1 MVGGTAGADRNVISG
16 NNLDGIY
23 VVGSSGNIIRG
34 NYIGTDRTGMIAV
47 GNSEDGI
54 WLDNASNT
62 TVGGSVSGAG
72 NVISGNGWS
81 GVAFL
86 NGGSGN
92 IVQGNLIGVNAAG
105 TGPLSNGHHGIDI
118 AGSSGTT
125 VGGLAAGQAN
135 VIAHNTWDG
144 VSITSGTG
152 HTISGNSIHSNGG
165 LGIDIGNDAVTPND
179 LLPGDLDGGA
189 NNQQNF
195 PVLTSATVNGG
206 QISITGTLSSS
217 LTGSFRIE
225 FFASSATD
233 PTGHGEGQR
242 YLGSST
248 VSTLLGS
255 ATINV
260 TLLAAVTPG
269 EFVSAT
275 ATSLATGD
283 TSELA
288 ATVSAT
294 GNTAP
299 VVSLPVSPTVPEDAP
314 LAFTGANQI
323 TVADGENNLVQV
335 TLTVL
340 NGTLTAAAAGG
351 AVVSGSGTSIVTING
366 IQSAIAATLAS
377 VSYQGAS
384 NYSGPEQLTVT
395 ATDAGGL
402 QDTESVA
409 VTVTPVNDAPAGTD
423 ATVTTN
429 EDVAHVFTV
438 ANFGFTDVDALD
450 TMSAVRIDTIPAG
463 GTLTLNAVALTAG
476 QVILVADINAG
487 LLRFNPAPDA
497 SGVPYTTFTFS
508 VRDSGGPAFDPAPNS
523 LTINVT
529 AVNDTPVANNASAS
543 GNEDDPQIAIT
554 VTGTDV
560 EGSIASFRLIGL
572 PTNGVLYI
580 DPGLTTLA
588 AVATDYAATGNART
602 FYFVPAG
609 NWNGATSFQFTAV
622 DGGGLTDATPANATI
637 NVTPINDAPVANN
650 ASAAG
655 NEDDAQIAITLSGSD
670 LEGPVASFRLAG
682 LPANGLL
689 YVDSG
694 LTTLAAVATDYAAT
708 GNARTFYFVPAGNW
722 NGTTSFQFTA
732 VDGGGLTDATPVTAT
747 INVLPVNDA
756 PAGNDVTASGN
767 EDDAQIAITLTGSD
781 VEGSLASFRLAGLP
795 ANGVLY
801 TDVGLTFLAATG
813 TDYAAVG
820 DALTLYFVPA
830 SNWSGATS
838 FQFTAVD
845 AGGLADATP
854 ANATINVLPVNDAP
868 AANDVSALGNE
879 DDSQIALTL
888 TAADVDGAIASFRLL
903 GLPANGVLYT
913 DAGLTLLAAV
923 ATDYAAAG
931 NALTLYFVPAANW
944 NGTTGF
950 QFTAVDGGGLT
961 DATPATATIN
971 VLPVSDA
978 PAGNDVTAS
987 GNEDDAQ
994 IAITLTGSDVE
1005 GPIASFRLAGLPAN
1019 GFLYIDPGLTTLAAV
1034 ATDYAAAGNA
1044 RTFYFV
1050 PAGNWNGTTTF
1061 QFTAND
1067 AGGLSDATPANATI
1081 NVLPVNDAPVAN
1093 NASTSGNEDDA
1104 QIAITLTGA
1113 DTEGPIASFR
1123 LIGLPVNGV
1132 LYIDPG
1138 LTSLAAVATDYAA
1151 TGNARTFYFVPAGNW
1166 NGTTGF
1172 QFTAVDGGGLTD
1184 ATPANAAITVTPVN
1198 DVPAA
1203 VADAAATNENTPVT
1217 TGDVL
1222 ANDSLGDTPTTITA
1236 FDALSARGGTV
1247 VLNAGNTFTYT
1258 PAASFSGTDTFTY
1271 TIQDADG
1278 DSATGTVTVTVANVA
1293 NDAPVNRV
1301 PGAQISAED
1310 VALVFSTGNGNA
1322 ISVSDPDAGASPLQ
1336 VTLTANQGTLTL
1348 AGTAGLTFIVGGG
1361 TGDATMTFS
1370 GTQAAINAALDGMS
1384 LLPPLNYTG
1393 PASVTITTDDMGAT
1407 GGGGPLS
1414 DTDTVDV
1421 TVNVVNDAPTLDLD
1435 ANDSSGAV
1443 GANYVRT
1450 FTEGL
1455 GSVRITDVDAA
1466 LGDIDSPSLASL
1478 TVTITNFLDG
1488 VNEVLT
1494 ANTGATAITATYAGG
1509 VLTLNGAD
1517 TLANYQTVL
1526 RTIRY
1531 ENLADAP
1538 SLAARTITFVASDGG
1553 SASNVGTATVTI
1565 AAVNDGPSADIV
1577 PAAYAATE
1585 NVPLALHGT
1594 GLSVADIDA
1603 LPSSIVT
1610 VQLRSISGL
1619 ISAAAGSTGV
1629 TVAGSGSPL
1638 LTLTGTLAR
1647 VNALL
1652 AGAGGGTVTY
1662 LVGSDSPA
1670 PTDSLTLSISDN
1682 GATGAGGA
1690 LWASDSATVNL
1701 TAVNDAPLITIPG
1714 LAATPED
1721 TPAVFSAGGG
1731 NRISITDVDA
1741 GGAPVAVT
1749 LNVSTGVLTLS
1760 GTAGL
1765 TFTAGDGTADA
1776 SMTFTGT
1783 IAAINAALD
1792 GLAFTPAANYS
1803 GSAFLSVSVDDQGNS
1818 GAGGALSDADFC
1830 TITVGA
1836 VNDLPAGTNNTLS
1849 LPQDTQRVFIVADF
1863 GFTDP
1868 DAGDNLSAVRV
1879 DTLSL
1884 PPGATLQVSGTNVI
1898 AGQVVLVADITA
1910 GNLVFT
1916 PALGASGLSYA
1927 SFTFSVRD
1935 AGGAFDAAP
1944 NALTLNVVTPVN
1956 NPPAGT
1962 DATVTTVESTARV
1975 FAVGDFGFID
1985 ADAGDS
1991 LSAVQINTLP
2001 VTGLLTLSAV
2011 PVIASQVIAVAD
2023 ITAGNLVFTPVPAT
2037 IGSPY
2042 ASFTFTVFDSNGP
2055 DFDPVPNTLTVSV
2068 VAATNAPVN
2077 TVPGPRV
2084 VNEDTAVT
2092 IAGISVSDPNAD
2104 LATVQTRRTQR
2115 YGHRQPRR
2123 RREHQLRCERQ
2134 SDADARRHAGRRS
2147 MPRSPR

>member
-1 MVGGTAGADRNVISG
+1 M
-16 NNLDGIY
+16 
-23 VVGSSGNIIRG
+23 
-34 NYIGTDRTGMIAV
+34 
-47 GNSEDGI
+47 
-54 WLDNASNT
+54 
-62 TVGGSVSGAG
+62 
-72 NVISGNGWS
+72 
-81 GVAFL
+81 
-86 NGGSGN
+86 
-92 IVQGNLIGVNAAG
+92 
-105 TGPLSNGHHGIDI
+105 
-118 AGSSGTT
+118 
-125 VGGLAAGQAN
+125 
-135 VIAHNTWDG
+135 
-144 VSITSGTG
+144 
-152 HTISGNSIHSNGG
+152 
-165 LGIDIGNDAVTPND
+165 
-179 LLPGDLDGGA
+179 
-189 NNQQNF
+189 
-195 PVLTSATVNGG
+195 
-206 QISITGTLSSS
+206 
-217 LTGSFRIE
+217 
-225 FFASSATD
+225 
-233 PTGHGEGQR
+233 
-242 YLGSST
+242 
-248 VSTLLGS
+248 
-255 ATINV
+255 
-260 TLLAAVTPG
+260 
-269 EFVSAT
+269 
-275 ATSLATGD
+275 
-283 TSELA
+283 
-288 ATVSAT
+288 
-294 GNTAP
+294 
-299 VVSLPVSPTVPEDAP
+299 
-314 LAFTGANQI
+314 
-323 TVADGENNLVQV
+323 
-335 TLTVL
+335 
-340 NGTLTAAAAGG
+340 
-351 AVVSGSGTSIVTING
+351 
-366 IQSAIAATLAS
+366 
-377 VSYQGAS
+377 
-384 NYSGPEQLTVT
+384 
-395 ATDAGGL
+395 
-402 QDTESVA
+402 
-409 VTVTPVNDAPAGTD
+409 
-423 ATVTTN
+423 
-429 EDVAHVFTV
+429 
-438 ANFGFTDVDALD
+438 
-450 TMSAVRIDTIPAG
+450 
-463 GTLTLNAVALTAG
+463 
-476 QVILVADINAG
+476 
-487 LLRFNPAPDA
+487 
-497 SGVPYTTFTFS
+497 
-508 VRDSGGPAFDPAPNS
+508 
-523 LTINVT
+523 
-529 AVNDTPVANNASAS
+529 
-543 GNEDDPQIAIT
+543 
-554 VTGTDV
+554 
-560 EGSIASFRLIGL
+560 
-572 PTNGVLYI
+572 
-580 DPGLTTLA
+580 
-588 AVATDYAATGNART
+588 
-602 FYFVPAG
+602 
-609 NWNGATSFQFTAV
+609 
-622 DGGGLTDATPANATI
+622 
-637 NVTPINDAPVANN
+637 
-650 ASAAG
+650 
-655 NEDDAQIAITLSGSD
+655 
-670 LEGPVASFRLAG
+670 
-682 LPANGLL
+682 
-689 YVDSG
+689 
-694 LTTLAAVATDYAAT
+694 
-708 GNARTFYFVPAGNW
+708 
-722 NGTTSFQFTA
+722 
-732 VDGGGLTDATPVTAT
+732 
-747 INVLPVNDA
+747 
-756 PAGNDVTASGN
+756 
-767 EDDAQIAITLTGSD
+767 
-781 VEGSLASFRLAGLP
+781 
-795 ANGVLY
+795 
-801 TDVGLTFLAATG
+801 
-813 TDYAAVG
+813 
-820 DALTLYFVPA
+820 
-830 SNWSGATS
+830 
-838 FQFTAVD
+838 
-845 AGGLADATP
+845 
-854 ANATINVLPVNDAP
+854 
-868 AANDVSALGNE
+868 
-879 DDSQIALTL
+879 
-888 TAADVDGAIASFRLL
+888 
-903 GLPANGVLYT
+903 
-913 DAGLTLLAAV
+913 
-923 ATDYAAAG
+923 
-931 NALTLYFVPAANW
+931 
-944 NGTTGF
+944 
-950 QFTAVDGGGLT
+950 
-961 DATPATATIN
+961 
-971 VLPVSDA
+971 
-978 PAGNDVTAS
+978 
-987 GNEDDAQ
+987 
-994 IAITLTGSDVE
+994 
-1005 GPIASFRLAGLPAN
+1005 
-1019 GFLYIDPGLTTLAAV
+1019 
-1034 ATDYAAAGNA
+1034 
-1044 RTFYFV
+1044 
-1050 PAGNWNGTTTF
+1050 
-1061 QFTAND
+1061 
-1067 AGGLSDATPANATI
+1067 
-1081 NVLPVNDAPVAN
+1081 
-1093 NASTSGNEDDA
+1093 
-1104 QIAITLTGA
+1104 
-1113 DTEGPIASFR
+1113 
-1123 LIGLPVNGV
+1123 
-1132 LYIDPG
+1132 
-1138 LTSLAAVATDYAA
+1138 
-1151 TGNARTFYFVPAGNW
+1151 
-1166 NGTTGF
+1166 
-1172 QFTAVDGGGLTD
+1172 
-1184 ATPANAAITVTPVN
+1184 
-1198 DVPAA
+1198 
-1203 VADAAATNENTPVT
+1203 
-1217 TGDVL
+1217 L

-1849 LPQDTQRVFIVADF
+1849 LPRDTQRVFIVADF

-2104 LATVQTRRTQR
+2104 LASVQIGVLNGTITVSLAGGAGISSGANGSPTLTLVGTAGQINAALATVSYQGNPDFAGADVLTITSTDVAALQDVDTVDITVAPINDAPIAVAPPTYAAAEQVLLTLHGTGLAVADIDAGGTTVTATLSAITGAISVNPGGSTVAVSGSGTPLVTLSGDVASINTLLAGGSGATVTYLVTSDSPPATDTLTLSINDGGATGAGGPRSASAVATIAIGASNDAPVNTLPGSSTTLEDTAVLFSAGTGNQISITDVDAGGAPVQVTLAVANGVVTLGGTGGLGFTSGDGTADANMTFTGTVAAINAALNGLAFTPTANYHGLAFITLTTNDLGASGTGGPLSDTDLATINVLPVNDAPDGTDTIVTVNEDSTHAFTPGDFGFTDVDGGDAMTEVRIDTIALPAGATLQLSGANVTPGLAITVADIAAGKLVFTPVAEANGA
-2115 YGHRQPRR
+2115 GHAGFTFSVRDTGVPPGPLFDLAPNRMTINVTPVNDVPVITSDSGLATAALFMPENTIAVTTVTATDIDLQPLTYSIAGGADAAHFSIDPLTGVLTLQRR
-2123 RREHQLRCERQ
+2123 RRT
-2134 SDADARRHAGRRS
+2134 SRRRPMPGRTTFTTSSSACRTAPAAPTSRRS
-2147 MPRSPR
+2147 ASPSPT

>member
-1 MVGGTAGADRNVISG
+1 MALTTFTGLADGTYYVVIDSKSLGAANVWAEQTYGVAGAAQGAAFTLLGGALYGGRERTGAGTSDNAITLTGAEHVTRVSVAGGNVANVDSGFSFNAIVNARGDAIDDDIASARLQQGTFRQFILNSNAIVGVQTANFSIGGGGPQSISITAALPAITDAVILDATSQEGFSGTPIIELNGLGSGGGVDALTINSGGSTVRGFVINRFGRDGIVLTGGGGNTIAGNYIGTNAGGTADAGNARYGIRVASGNNLVGGTAGADRNVISG

-23 VVGSSGNIIRG
+23 VVGSSGNFIRG

-72 NVISGNGWS
+72 NLISGNGWS

-86 NGGSGN
+86 SGGSGN

-225 FFASSATD
+225 FFASSAAD
-233 PTGHGEGQR
+233 PSAHGEGQR

-248 VSTLLGS
+248 VSTLLGN
-255 ATINV
+255 ATINA
-260 TLLAAVTPG
+260 TLLSAVTPG

-275 ATSLATGD
+275 ATNLATGD
-283 TSELA
+283 TSEFA
-288 ATVSAT
+288 SSISAT

-323 TVADGENNLVQV
+323 TVADGENNLAQV

-351 AVVSGSGTSIVTING
+351 AVVSGSGTSLVTING

-377 VSYQGAS
+377 VSYQGAL

-450 TMSAVRIDTIPAG
+450 TMSAVRIDALPAA

-554 VTGTDV
+554 LTGTDV
-560 EGSIASFRLIGL
+560 EGRSR
-572 PTNGVLYI
+572 
-580 DPGLTTLA
+580 
-588 AVATDYAATGNART
+588 
-602 FYFVPAG
+602 
-609 NWNGATSFQFTAV
+609 
-622 DGGGLTDATPANATI
+622 
-637 NVTPINDAPVANN
+637 
-650 ASAAG
+650 ASA
-655 NEDDAQIAITLSGSD
+655 
-670 LEGPVASFRLAG
+670 
-682 LPANGLL
+682 LP
-689 YVDSG
+689 
-694 LTTLAAVATDYAAT
+694 
-708 GNARTFYFVPAGNW
+708 
-722 NGTTSFQFTA
+722 
-732 VDGGGLTDATPVTAT
+732 
-747 INVLPVNDA
+747 
-756 PAGNDVTASGN
+756 
-767 EDDAQIAITLTGSD
+767 
-781 VEGSLASFRLAGLP
+781 GLP
-795 ANGVLY
+795 ANGV
-801 TDVGLTFLAATG
+801 
-813 TDYAAVG
+813 
-820 DALTLYFVPA
+820 
-830 SNWSGATS
+830 
-838 FQFTAVD
+838 
-845 AGGLADATP
+845 
-854 ANATINVLPVNDAP
+854 
-868 AANDVSALGNE
+868 
-879 DDSQIALTL
+879 
-888 TAADVDGAIASFRLL
+888 
-903 GLPANGVLYT
+903 
-913 DAGLTLLAAV
+913 
-923 ATDYAAAG
+923 
-931 NALTLYFVPAANW
+931 
-944 NGTTGF
+944 
-950 QFTAVDGGGLT
+950 
-961 DATPATATIN
+961 
-971 VLPVSDA
+971 
-978 PAGNDVTAS
+978 
-987 GNEDDAQ
+987 
-994 IAITLTGSDVE
+994 
-1005 GPIASFRLAGLPAN
+1005 
-1019 GFLYIDPGLTTLAAV
+1019 LYIDPGLTTLAAV

-1067 AGGLSDATPANATI
+1067 AGGLSDPTPANATI

-1236 FDALSARGGTV
+1236 FDALSAQGGTV

-1494 ANTGATAITATYAGG
+1494 ANTGATAITATYAG
-1509 VLTLNGAD
+1509 
-1517 TLANYQTVL
+1517 
-1526 RTIRY
+1526 R
-1531 ENLADAP
+1531 
-1538 SLAARTITFVASDGG
+1538 
-1553 SASNVGTATVTI
+1553 SA
-1565 AAVNDGPSADIV
+1565 
-1577 PAAYAATE
+1577 
-1585 NVPLALHGT
+1585 H
-1594 GLSVADIDA
+1594 
-1603 LPSSIVT
+1603 
-1610 VQLRSISGL
+1610 
-1619 ISAAAGSTGV
+1619 
-1629 TVAGSGSPL
+1629 
-1638 LTLTGTLAR
+1638 
-1647 VNALL
+1647 
-1652 AGAGGGTVTY
+1652 
-1662 LVGSDSPA
+1662 
-1670 PTDSLTLSISDN
+1670 
-1682 GATGAGGA
+1682 
-1690 LWASDSATVNL
+1690 
-1701 TAVNDAPLITIPG
+1701 
-1714 LAATPED
+1714 PE
-1721 TPAVFSAGGG
+1721 
-1731 NRISITDVDA
+1731 R
-1741 GGAPVAVT
+1741 
-1749 LNVSTGVLTLS
+1749 
-1760 GTAGL
+1760 
-1765 TFTAGDGTADA
+1765 
-1776 SMTFTGT
+1776 
-1783 IAAINAALD
+1783 
-1792 GLAFTPAANYS
+1792 
-1803 GSAFLSVSVDDQGNS
+1803 
-1818 GAGGALSDADFC
+1818 
-1830 TITVGA
+1830 
-1836 VNDLPAGTNNTLS
+1836 
-1849 LPQDTQRVFIVADF
+1849 
-1863 GFTDP
+1863 
-1868 DAGDNLSAVRV
+1868 
-1879 DTLSL
+1879 
-1884 PPGATLQVSGTNVI
+1884 
-1898 AGQVVLVADITA
+1898 
-1910 GNLVFT
+1910 
-1916 PALGASGLSYA
+1916 
-1927 SFTFSVRD
+1927 
-1935 AGGAFDAAP
+1935 
-1944 NALTLNVVTPVN
+1944 
-1956 NPPAGT
+1956 
-1962 DATVTTVESTARV
+1962 
-1975 FAVGDFGFID
+1975 
-1985 ADAGDS
+1985 
-1991 LSAVQINTLP
+1991 
-2001 VTGLLTLSAV
+2001 
-2011 PVIASQVIAVAD
+2011 
-2023 ITAGNLVFTPVPAT
+2023 
-2037 IGSPY
+2037 
-2042 ASFTFTVFDSNGP
+2042 
-2055 DFDPVPNTLTVSV
+2055 
-2068 VAATNAPVN
+2068 
-2077 TVPGPRV
+2077 
-2084 VNEDTAVT
+2084 
-2092 IAGISVSDPNAD
+2092 
-2104 LATVQTRRTQR
+2104 
-2115 YGHRQPRR
+2115 
-2123 RREHQLRCERQ
+2123 
-2134 SDADARRHAGRRS
+2134 RRHARELPDGAAHDPLREPRGRAQPCRTDDHFRRERRRQREQRRHRDGNDRCGQRRPERRHRAGRATLRPRTSRS
-2147 MPRSPR
+2147 RSTAPGSRSPTSTRCRARSSPSSSDRSRA